1 MTQSIGNSSL
11 TYTPFKS
18 TIPNALSIAGL
29 DPSGGAGILA
39 DVKVFS
45 AFGVF
50 GCAIPTALTAQN
62 TQTVSAIHVPNISFF
77 REQLDT
83 LWADVYVHAFK
94 LGMLANV
101 QLIDA
106 LNDFLTTNATKLQR
120 TWLVCDPVMISKSGH
135 ALLKADAVDSLI
147 TKIFPHC
154 DLITPN
160 IPEAYAL
167 LGEAEP
173 EQLSL
178 SQMPE
183 LALRLHRH
191 LGLRSNQWLLLKG
204 GHTQS
209 ADGVCDYVC
218 QGDRV
223 EALPSIRIQTKNTH
237 GTGCSYS
244 AALTALLAKQQMAK
258 QQINQTFAFQP
269 KQIEPDAMLA
279 LVKQAQTYIWHAI
292 KHADLLR
299 VGDVNQ
305 AGSRGPLHH
314 FYEGFPD

>member
-1 MTQSIGNSSL
+1 MIKMTQSIGNSTSVL
-11 TYTPFKS
+11 SSFKS
-18 TIPNALSIAGL
+18 AIPNALSIAGV

-62 TQTVSAIHVPNISFF
+62 TQTVSAIHVPEVSFF
-77 REQLDT
+77 RDQLNT
-83 LWADVYVHAFK
+83 LWADIQIHAFK

-106 LNDFLTTNATKLQR
+106 LSDFLNVNQSKLQH

-135 ALLKADAVDSLI
+135 ALLQADAVASLI
-147 TKIFPHC
+147 HNIFPHC

-167 LGEAEP
+167 LGQAEP
-173 EQLSL
+173 DQLSVV
-178 SQMPE
+178 QMPE

-191 LGLRSNQWLLLKG
+191 LGLLSNQYVLLKG

-209 ADGVCDYVC
+209 VDGLCDYLC
-218 QGDRV
+218 QGDHLQ
-223 EALPSIRIQTKNTH
+223 ALPSIRINTKNTH

-244 AALTALLAKQQMAK
+244 AALTALLAKQSIDKSQSK
-258 QQINQTFAFQP
+258 TIEFQTM
-269 KQIEPDAMLA
+269 IG
-279 LVKQAQTYIWHAI
+279 LVKQAQTYIWQAI
-292 KHADLLR
+292 KHADLLH
-299 VGDVNQ
+299 VGDANQ
-305 AGSRGPLHH
+305 AGSHGPLHH
-314 FYEGFPD
+314 FYDGFPV